1 MINIFSY
8 FERKETDRF
17 SYILN
22 IAFEAVL
29 ANKFRSMLTALGI
42 IFGVAA
48 VIAMM
53 AIGNGAQQEILEQI
67 KLVGVNNIIISPK
80 IEKTGSEKT
89 DGESTESNESTESG
103 EKGKEKYSPGLT
115 IKDALS
121 IKEIVP
127 TAKLV
132 SPEVIYKTKIIN
144 NGISSSAQLSGVTP
158 DYFTVF
164 NLEIAEGQMFNNEQL
179 KEGKQVCIIGQ
190 MIKSKLFP
198 KEDPI
203 GKFIKCDNV
212 WLMVIGVIQGKNVS
226 QSASENLGI
235 SDYNK
240 FIYAPLQ
247 TLLLR
252 YKDRSLINDA
262 SISGGNSYS
271 NDGDSYTTGG
281 DDDEDNYNQIDKII
295 VQVDDSKNIKA
306 TTEILTKMLKRRHA
320 GVEDYE
326 IKVPE
331 MLLKQEQK
339 TKDIFNIVLGAI
351 ASISLIVGGIGIM
364 NIMLASVMERIKEI
378 GVRLAL
384 GATKRDV
391 ITQFLSEATMIS
403 LSGGIAGILLGI
415 ALAKIITQ
423 VSGILTIISPL
434 SIIVSFFVS
443 ASVGI
448 LFGYMPARKAAMQDP
463 VTSLRHE

>member
-1 MINIFSY
+1 MNYRKFFI
-8 FERKETDRF
+8 RKETNRF

-80 IEKTGSEKT
+80 IE
-89 DGESTESNESTESG
+89 
-103 EKGKEKYSPGLT
+103 EKGDEKSADESSNGKSDKDKNKFSPGLT
-115 IKDALS
+115 IKDAES
-121 IKEIVP
+121 IKAIVP
-127 TAKLV
+127 TVKLV
-132 SPEVIYKTKIIN
+132 SPEVIYATSIIKD
-144 NGISSSAQLSGVTP
+144 GISSTAKLSGVTP
-158 DYFTVF
+158 DFFTVF
-164 NLEIAEGQMFNNEQL
+164 NLEIAQGQMFNETQL
-179 KEGKQVCIIGQ
+179 NEGKQVCIIGQ
-190 MIKSKLFP
+190 VVKSKLFP

-203 GKFIKCDNV
+203 GKYIKCDNI
-212 WLMVIGVIQGKNVS
+212 WMKVIGVIQAKNVS

-235 SDYNK
+235 SEYNK

-252 YKDRSLINDA
+252 YRDRSLITAASLNSGSDEETSGMEDA
-262 SISGGNSYS
+262 
-271 NDGDSYTTGG
+271 
-281 DDDEDNYNQIDKII
+281 DNHNQIDKIVI
-295 VQVDDSKNIKA
+295 QVDDSKNIKA
-306 TTEILTKMLKRRHA
+306 TTEILTQMMKRRHA

-364 NIMLASVMERIKEI
+364 NIMLASVMERIREI

-384 GATKRDV
+384 GATQRDV
-391 ITQFLSEATMIS
+391 ITQFLTEATIIS
-403 LSGGIAGILLGI
+403 LSGGIAGIMLGI
-415 ALAKIITQ
+415 ALAKIITK
-423 VSGILTIISPL
+423 VAGILTIISPL
-434 SIIVSFFVS
+434 SIVISFFVS

>member
-1 MINIFSY
+1 MINIKKY
-8 FERKETDRF
+8 LERKETNRF

-80 IEKTGSEKT
+80 IEKQETEKQDNET
-89 DGESTESNESTESG
+89 MDAASNG
-103 EKGKEKYSPGLT
+103 EKAKEKYSPGLT
-115 IKDALS
+115 IKDAES
-121 IKEIVP
+121 IREILP

-132 SPEVIYKTKIIN
+132 SPEVIYETKIIN
-144 NGISSSAQLSGVTP
+144 NGKSSTAKLSGVTP

-164 NLEIAEGQMFNNEQL
+164 NLEIAQGQMFNDEQL

-190 MIKSKLFP
+190 VIKSKLFP

-203 GKFIKCDNV
+203 GKYIKCDNV

-226 QSASENLGI
+226 ASASENLGI

-252 YKDRSLINDA
+252 YKDRSLINAA
-262 SISGGNSYS
+262 SLNGGGYS
-271 NDGDSYTTGG
+271 NDGDVYISGG
-281 DDDEDNYNQIDKII
+281 ENDADNYNQIDKII

-403 LSGGIAGILLGI
+403 LSGGIIGILLGI

-423 VSGILTIISPL
+423 ASGILTIISPL
-434 SIIVSFFVS
+434 SIVISFFVS

>member
-1 MINIFSY
+1 MNYQKFFI
-8 FERKETDRF
+8 RKETNRF

-80 IEKTGSEKT
+80 VEKK
-89 DGESTESNESTESG
+89 GEDKQDAESSDSQES
-103 EKGKEKYSPGLT
+103 KDKNKNKFSPGLT
-115 IKDALS
+115 LKDALS
-121 IKEIVP
+121 IKEIIP
-127 TAKLV
+127 TVKLI
-132 SPEVIYKTKIIN
+132 SPEVIYETNIIKD
-144 NGISSSAQLSGVTP
+144 GISSSAKLSGVTP
-158 DYFTVF
+158 DFFAVF
-164 NLEIAEGQMFNNEQL
+164 NLEVSQGQMFNDEQL

-190 MIKSKLFP
+190 VVKSKLFP

-203 GKFIKCDNV
+203 GKYVKCNNV
-212 WLMVIGVIQGKNVS
+212 WLKVIGVIQAKNVS
-226 QSASENLGI
+226 ESASENLGI
-235 SDYNK
+235 SEYNK

-252 YKDRSLINDA
+252 YRDRSLITAA
-262 SISGGNSYS
+262 SLNSGN
-271 NDGDSYTTGG
+271 
-281 DDDEDNYNQIDKII
+281 DDESSNTDDPENHNQIDKIV

-306 TTEILTKMLKRRHA
+306 TTEVITQMMKRRHA

-331 MLLKQEQK
+331 LLLKQEQK

-364 NIMLASVMERIKEI
+364 NIMLASVMERIREI

-384 GATKRDV
+384 GATQRDV

-403 LSGGIAGILLGI
+403 LSGGIIGIFLGI

-423 VSGILTIISPL
+423 FSGILTIISPL
-434 SIIVSFFVS
+434 SIVVSFFVS

>member
-1 MINIFSY
+1 MNYRKLFV
-8 FERKETDRF
+8 RKETNRF

-80 IEKTGSEKT
+80 IEKKGNDKE
-89 DGESTESNESTESG
+89 DTESSDSKSG
-103 EKGKEKYSPGLT
+103 TDKNKDKFSPGLT
-115 IKDALS
+115 LKDAES
-121 IKEIVP
+121 IRDILP
-127 TAKLV
+127 TVKLV
-132 SPEVIYKTKIIN
+132 SPEVIYETSIIKD
-144 NGISSSAQLSGVTP
+144 GISSSAKLSGITP
-158 DYFTVF
+158 DFFAVF
-164 NLEIAEGQMFNNEQL
+164 NLEIAQGQMFNNEQL

-190 MIKSKLFP
+190 VVKSKLFP
-198 KEDPI
+198 REDPI

-212 WLMVIGVIQGKNVS
+212 WLKVIGVIQSKNVS

-235 SDYNK
+235 SEYNK

-252 YKDRSLINDA
+252 YRDRSLITAASLNSGNDD
-262 SISGGNSYS
+262 GS
-271 NDGDSYTTGG
+271 NDE
-281 DDDEDNYNQIDKII
+281 DENNHNQIDKIVI
-295 VQVDDSKNIKA
+295 QVDDSKNINA
-306 TTEILTKMLKRRHA
+306 TTEILTQMMKRRHA

-331 MLLKQEQK
+331 LLLKQEQK

-384 GATKRDV
+384 GATQRDV
-391 ITQFLSEATMIS
+391 IAQFLSEATIIS
-403 LSGGIAGILLGI
+403 LSGGIAGIILGI

-423 VSGILTIISPL
+423 VAGILTIISPL
-434 SIIVSFFVS
+434 SIVVSFFVS